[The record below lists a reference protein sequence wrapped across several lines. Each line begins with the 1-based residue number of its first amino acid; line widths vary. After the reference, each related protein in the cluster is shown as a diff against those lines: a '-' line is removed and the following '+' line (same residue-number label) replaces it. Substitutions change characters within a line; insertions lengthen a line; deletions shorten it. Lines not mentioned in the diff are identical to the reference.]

1 MEVVTLCRSLRR
13 LVGGLQK
20 LVEPFR
26 VVDGRGLPRRGLAD
40 PVETGV
46 HRDAVQPGGDGGLA
60 AEGVGGAERGDQR
73 VLYGISRFLAVAQ
86 CPEGHG
92 PQPVAMR
99 RASSPKAS
107 GSPATWSARRSA
119 SLGASASAPWC
130 SRSPPLSC
138 RHPCIQTDPRQKVN
152 GEVGWIIG
160 MTKSAFRLRFECA
173 PSALY

>member
-1 MEVVTLCRSLRR
+1 M
-13 LVGGLQK
+13 
-20 LVEPFR
+20 
-26 VVDGRGLPRRGLAD
+26 
-40 PVETGV
+40 
-46 HRDAVQPGGDGGLA
+46 
-60 AEGVGGAERGDQR
+60 GGAERGDQR

-92 PQPVAMR
+92 PQPVAM
-99 RASSPKAS
+99 ASCQLTEGIGITGHMVGEKVRV
-107 GSPATWSARRSA
+107 ARRVGIGTVVLAVS
-119 SLGASASAPWC
+119 
-130 SRSPPLSC
+130 PLSC